1 MDSKIE
7 MMSQMVAGMLQN
19 IIDEQVA
26 KNATTNLDS
35 VLEFIRNSTEDDRK
49 AIMQCLD
56 DFHQDTLENYY
67 QDRLDEDTSVINKDD
82 IGDDEIKELVSDH
95 DLESEIAEEYYSDC
109 PSCDLKEKI
118 KDLIDNL

>member
-19 IIDEQVA
+19 IVDEQVT

-95 DLESEIAEEYYSDC
+95 DLEGEIAEEYYSNC
-109 PSCDLKEKI
+109 PSYDLKEKI